1 MSTSLFNSIRYNT
14 SCFNSEIDVYG
25 GPVEPVVCHGALT
38 QQEKMANVTT
48 ELFGDPLLRALEEEV
63 GKADVLASLSKA
75 YKSRV
80 LTKVITFLV
89 S

>member
-1 MSTSLFNSIRYNT
+1 MSTSLFNSIRYNS
-14 SCFNSEIDVYG
+14 SCFNSEVDVYG

-48 ELFGDPLLRALEEEV
+48 ELFGDPLVCALEDDARKV
-63 GKADVLASLSKA
+63 IVLASPPKA
-75 YKSRV
+75 LKSR
-80 LTKVITFLV
+80 LLMKVITFFV